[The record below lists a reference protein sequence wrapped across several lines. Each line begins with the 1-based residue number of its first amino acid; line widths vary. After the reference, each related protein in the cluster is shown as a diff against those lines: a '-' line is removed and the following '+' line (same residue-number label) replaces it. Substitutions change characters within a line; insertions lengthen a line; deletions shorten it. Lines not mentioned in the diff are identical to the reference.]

1 MKPPLS
7 AALFLLCL
15 ASAAMADS
23 GPSSSPLKARQV
35 CSACHGKDGNSA
47 SEQFPRI
54 AGQRA
59 AYVASALRAYRA
71 GLRND
76 PTMRAQAEHLSDQE
90 IVDLAAYYGA
100 QTGLATRRSAW
111 CGG

>member
-1 MKPPLS
+1 MKP
-7 AALFLLCL
+7 ALPVACLFLCL
-15 ASAAMADS
+15 AGAALAGGGTS
-23 GPSSSPLKARQV
+23 TSPLKDREV
-35 CSACHGKDGNSA
+35 CSACHGNDGNSA

-59 AYVASALRAYRA
+59 AYVAAALRAYRA

-90 IVDLAAYYGA
+90 IADLAAYYGA
-100 QTGLATRRSAW
+100 QTGLATRRSTW

>member
-1 MKPPLS
+1 MKPPFL
-7 AALFLLCL
+7 AALLLCL
-15 ASAAMADS
+15 AGAAVADS
-23 GPSSSPLKARQV
+23 GPSSSLLKARQV

-47 SEQFPRI
+47 SDQFPRL

-76 PTMRAQAEHLSDQE
+76 PTMRAQAEHLSDPE
-90 IVDLAAYYGA
+90 IADLAAYYGA
-100 QTGLATRRSAW
+100 QTGLATRRPTW